1 MDHITPEAVLDL
13 ARNFMESRIFLS
25 GAELNLFTILTPAPL
40 SAQEVASRIR
50 ADLRALTILL
60 DALAALGF
68 LLKRG
73 EAYQCPP
80 SISPFLSTDSPKS
93 VLPMVL
99 HMASVWGKW
108 SGLTSVVRG
117 SQSSNKAG
125 VSYEGAGELRAFI
138 GAMDVIAARLA
149 PQIVAAI
156 NPGSSRALLD
166 VGGASGTYTLAFL
179 QAAPG
184 MKATL
189 FDRPAVIKIARQRLG
204 EAGVLSRVTLVAGD
218 FYRDELPKG
227 QDLAFVSAIIHQNS
241 PEENLN
247 LFTKVFRSLVPRGR
261 IVIRDHVM
269 EPDRTHPEEGA
280 VFAVNM
286 LVSTSGGRTY
296 TYNEIKAGL
305 AQVGFVGIRLIQKG
319 EHMDGLVEAFKP

>member
-1 MDHITPEAVLDL
+1 MNGVTPEAVLDF
-13 ARNFMESRIFLS
+13 ATNFMESRILLS
-25 GAELNLFTILTPAPL
+25 GAELNLFTILTPVPL
-40 SAQEVASRIR
+40 SAQEVASRIK
-50 ADLRALTILL
+50 ADLRAVTILL
-60 DALAALGF
+60 DALTALGF
-68 LLKRG
+68 LVKRG
-73 EAYQCPP
+73 ETYQCPP
-80 SISPFLSTDSPKS
+80 SVSPLLSADAPKS
-93 VLPMVL
+93 VLPMLL
-99 HMASVWGKW
+99 HMADVWRKW
-108 SGLTSVVRG
+108 SGLTSAVRG
-117 SQSSNKAG
+117 SQTSDKAAVSSG
-125 VSYEGAGELRAFI
+125 GADGLRAFI
-138 GAMDVIAARLA
+138 GAMDVIASRLA

-179 QAAPG
+179 QAAPE

-204 EAGVLSRVTLVAGD
+204 KAGVLNRVTLVAGD

-227 QDLAFVSAIIHQNS
+227 RDLAFVSAIIHQNS

-247 LFTKVFRSLVPRGR
+247 LFTKVFRSLVPGGR

-269 EPDRTHPEEGA
+269 EPDRAHPKEGA

-296 TYNEIKAGL
+296 TYDEIKAGL
-305 AQVGFVGIRLIQKG
+305 AQAGFVNIRLLQKG